1 MKLPI
6 LIPCSVCGKFLAAK
20 VEIRKVLSDTVVEDV
35 DVVDTLLDEG
45 WIVDDY
51 DKVFCDKRFCRESA
65 FIDK

>member
-1 MKLPI
+1 MKTKTK
-6 LIPCSVCGKFLAAK
+6 IPCSVCGNFLEAK
-20 VEIRKVLSDTVVEDV
+20 VEIRKVLSDPVVEDV

-51 DKVFCDKRFCRESA
+51 DKVFCHKNFCRESA